1 MKRAIVIVAIA
12 MSAAAGADAQTRAAA
27 PAPTPPVT
35 GTQAPATT
43 AYYEFI
49 LARHLDAND
58 NVDGAIAALQRAAK
72 LDPTSAEIPAE
83 MASLYARQNRA
94 KEAIAAGEQ
103 ALKIDP
109 DNVSANRVLGTIYA
123 SLVQSARPGAPVDR
137 DTVERA
143 IRYLEKSKTD
153 DAPGVQLLLG
163 RMYLRTSAWDKAIG
177 IFSKL
182 VEDQPDFTE
191 AVSSLV
197 QAYRSAGRQQD
208 AIKLLEGNA
217 DASSAQLSIAL
228 GELYEGERRWADA
241 AEAYGR
247 ASQRRPRDLEL
258 KVRWATALLSEGHS
272 NAVAHARTLLSAVTA
287 ENPTHIRALYL
298 LVQAE
303 RQMANTAGA
312 EATAVKMVQVDPRGV
327 WGQYAL
333 AQVATDKKDYRK
345 VIDTLEPVM
354 TGWTAR
360 TDGGQGLNPAR
371 LYEQLGEAYRAL
383 KQYDKA
389 IEELQHAREIS
400 PGDTRLARLHAQALR
415 EHGQLDRGVNLLE
428 ELLGRTDQQPAA
440 YISLAE
446 LYVDAGRIPQALG
459 VLDRAAAKMPGDTSV
474 AFEVGAVLERGKHYE
489 DAERV
494 FRRVIAS
501 DPNHAQALNYLGYLL
516 ADRGER
522 LQESVGFIK
531 RALEIDPDNPAYLDS
546 LGWAYFKLNQ
556 LALAEPQLR
565 RAAANLATNSVI
577 QDHFGDTL
585 FKLGRYDEA
594 VEAWQHA
601 LAGDG
606 DSIERPAIERKIK
619 SAQDKTK
626 KK

>member
-1 MKRAIVIVAIA
+1 MVSLAIA
-12 MSAAAGADAQTRAAA
+12 IALTASAEAQTGTAAPSAA
-27 PAPTPPVT
+27 PPVAAT
-35 GTQAPATT
+35 PAPATT

-49 LARHLDAND
+49 LALHLDANE
-58 NVDGAIAALQRAAK
+58 NVDGAIAAFQRAAK
-72 LDPTSAEIPAE
+72 LDPASAEIHAE
-83 MASLYARQNRA
+83 LAALYLRQNRA
-94 KEAIAAGEQ
+94 KEAMAAGEQ
-103 ALKIDP
+103 AIKIDP

-123 SLVQSARPGAPVDR
+123 SIVQASRPGAPVDR
-137 DTVERA
+137 DSAERA

-163 RMYLRTSAWDKAIG
+163 RMYLRTGAWDNAIA

-182 VEDQPDFTE
+182 VEDQPGFTE

-197 QAYRSAGRQQD
+197 QAYRSAGRPQE
-208 AIKLLEGNA
+208 AIKLLEDNA
-217 DASSAQLSIAL
+217 EGSTQLSIML
-228 GELYEGERRWADA
+228 GELYEGERRWAEA
-241 AEAYGR
+241 ADAYGR
-247 ASQRRPRDLEL
+247 ASRRRPRDLEL
-258 KVRWATALLSEGHS
+258 KVRWATALLSQGNS
-272 NAVAHARTLLSAVTA
+272 NAVAQARTVLRDVTT
-287 ENPTHIRALYL
+287 ENPTHVRALYL
-298 LVQAE
+298 LVQTE
-303 RQMANTAGA
+303 RELADAADA
-312 EATAVKMVQVDPRGV
+312 EATALKIVAADPRGV
-327 WGQYAL
+327 WGPYAV

-345 VIDTLEPVM
+345 VIDTLEPVVA
-354 TGWTAR
+354 GWSAR

-371 LYEQLGEAYRAL
+371 LYEQLGEAYLAL

-400 PGDTRLARLHAQALR
+400 PGDIRLARLHAQALR
-415 EHGQLDRGVNLLE
+415 EHGQLDRGVGLLE
-428 ELLGRTDQQPAA
+428 ELLSRNDRQPAA
-440 YISLAE
+440 YVALAQ
-446 LYVDAGRIPQALG
+446 LYVAAGKIPQALS
-459 VLDRAAAKMPGDTSV
+459 VLDRATAKLPGDSSV
-474 AFEVGAVLERGKHYE
+474 AFELGAALERGKHYE
-489 DAERV
+489 DAERM
-494 FRRVIAS
+494 FRRVVAD

-565 RAAANLATNSVI
+565 KAATNLATNSVI

-594 VEAWQHA
+594 VEAWQRA

-606 DSIERPAIERKIK
+606 DSIERPTLERKIK
-619 SAQDKTK
+619 SALDRTK

>member
-1 MKRAIVIVAIA
+1 MVSFAIA
-12 MSAAAGADAQTRAAA
+12 MALTASAEAQTGTAA
-27 PAPTPPVT
+27 PASAPPVAAT
-35 GTQAPATT
+35 PAPATT

-49 LARHLDAND
+49 LARHLDKNE

-72 LDPTSAEIPAE
+72 LDPTSAEIHAE
-83 MASLYARQNRA
+83 LASLYGRQNRA

-123 SLVQSARPGAPVDR
+123 SLVQAARPGAPVDR
-137 DTVERA
+137 DSVERA

-163 RMYLRTSAWDKAIG
+163 RMYLRTSAWDRAIA

-182 VEDQPDFTE
+182 VEDQPGFTE

-197 QAYRSAGRQQD
+197 QAYRSAGRPQD
-208 AIKLLEGNA
+208 AIKLLEDNA
-217 DASSAQLSIAL
+217 EGSTQLSITL

-241 AEAYGR
+241 ADAYGR
-247 ASQRRPRDLEL
+247 ASRRRPRDLEL
-258 KVRWATALLSEGHS
+258 KVRWATALLSQGNS
-272 NAVAHARTLLSAVTA
+272 NAVGQARTLLRDVTT
-287 ENPTHIRALYL
+287 ENPTHVRGLYL

-303 RQMANTAGA
+303 REMANTAGA
-312 EATAVKMVQVDPRGV
+312 EATALKVVQADPRGV
-327 WGQYAL
+327 WGPYAV
-333 AQVATDKKDYRK
+333 AQVATDRKEYRK
-345 VIDTLEPVM
+345 VIDTLEPVVA
-354 TGWTAR
+354 GWTAR
-360 TDGGQGLNPAR
+360 TDGGQGMNPAR
-371 LYEQLGEAYRAL
+371 LYEQLGEAYLAL

-389 IEELQHAREIS
+389 IEELQHARETS
-400 PGDTRLARLHAQALR
+400 PGDIRLARLQAQALR
-415 EHGQLDRGVNLLE
+415 EHGQLDRGVGLLE
-428 ELLGRTDQQPAA
+428 ELLSRSDRQPAA
-440 YISLAE
+440 YVALAQ
-446 LYVDAGRIPQALG
+446 LHVAAGKIPQALS
-459 VLDRAAAKMPGDTSV
+459 VLDRARAKLPGDTSV
-474 AFEVGAVLERGKHYE
+474 AFELGAALERGKHYE

-494 FRRVIAS
+494 FRRVVAD

-565 RAAANLATNSVI
+565 KAAANLATNSVI

-594 VEAWQHA
+594 VEAWQRA

-619 SAQDKTK
+619 SALDRTK